1 MHVSL
6 PDQLGSSSFL
16 VSFLGSAA
24 TVVASFEGILE
35 EKIAAIAAFGVTIT
49 ANAVANNSTWPF
61 VTIDQ
66 FQQRSASSM
75 SLSGCMFLILTP
87 MVTDENRLAWE
98 EYSVA
103 NTGWLA
109 EGYEYQAEKGLGA
122 MVGGDPSTI
131 HEQIVT
137 LDESGSV
144 IFSEP
149 PVSINNDINESILGK
164 S

>member
-1 MHVSL
+1 
-6 PDQLGSSSFL
+6 
-16 VSFLGSAA
+16 
-24 TVVASFEGILE
+24 LE

-109 EGYEYQAEKGLGA
+109 EGYEYQAEKGLGTK
-122 MVGGDPSTI
+122 VGGDPSI

-149 PVSINNDINESILGK
+149 PVSNDINESILGK